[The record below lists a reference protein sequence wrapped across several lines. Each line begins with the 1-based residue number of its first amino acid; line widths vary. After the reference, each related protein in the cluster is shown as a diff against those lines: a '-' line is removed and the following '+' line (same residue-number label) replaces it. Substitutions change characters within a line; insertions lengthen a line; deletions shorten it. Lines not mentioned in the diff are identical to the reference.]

1 MFQTRKILLVKDKTI
16 VATRLAVKN
25 VLAFM
30 HSHKANKCCL
40 GRNIHIHGCIS
51 SIRVHYHSY
60 ISRSVSGKI
69 MHLYELIISK
79 LNLSKATNKY
89 I

>member
-1 MFQTRKILLVKDKTI
+1 MFQTRIILLVKDKTI

-51 SIRVHYHSY
+51 SIHVHYHSY

-69 MHLYELIISK
+69 MHLYEQYDNK
-79 LNLSKATNKY
+79 AYLSKATYKY